1 MNIFLIHFSPQDD
14 KVLTDPTEVVNV
26 MNDFYIN
33 IVNQIGYDSNMPSLK
48 DYCVSD
54 FIKRCLT
61 TMPLISAYKI
71 ISNTFGNQNFDLK
84 HNIIQPVETL
94 AVLL

>member
-48 DYCVSD
+48 DYCISD
-54 FIKRCLT
+54 FIKRCCDYHASHL
-61 TMPLISAYKI
+61 SV
-71 ISNTFGNQNFDLK
+71 QNNFKYLWEPK
-84 HNIIQPVETL
+84 F
-94 AVLL
+94 